1 MEPRSR
7 ETTPTKKDLDFIVD
21 DGYKHDEDPDYVP
34 NEKYVVTGAEF
45 KRLTRNAKK
54 LGAESL
60 DYSTRKNNKYMAT
73 LPGGKKVHFGSPK
86 YPDYTIHKDKER
98 RDKYLSRATKIKN
111 KQGELTY
118 TNPESSNYWS
128 VHLLWPEKKLI
139 KDLIKYNK
147 MSSNGI
153 VGLTSLSNDID
164 LVSKKYVNSNYVDNN
179 FKKGLIKVLEEGLKE
194 ISERLY
200 SIEVTIENKNDLKE

>member
-7 ETTPTKKDLDFIVD
+7 ETTPTKEDLDFIVD
-21 DGYKHDEDPDYVP
+21 DGYQHDEDPDYVP
-34 NEKYVVTGAEF
+34 PSNEKFILTGDRF
-45 KRLTRNAKK
+45 TKLTKRAKK

-73 LPGGKKVHFGSPK
+73 LPSGKKVHFGSPK

-98 RDKYLSRATKIKN
+98 RDKYLARAIKIKN

-128 VHLLWPEKKLI
+128 VHLLWPKK
-139 KDLIKYNK
+139 
-147 MSSNGI
+147 
-153 VGLTSLSNDID
+153 
-164 LVSKKYVNSNYVDNN
+164 
-179 FKKGLIKVLEEGLKE
+179 
-194 ISERLY
+194 
-200 SIEVTIENKNDLKE
+200 